1 MTVIAIVSIVL
12 AIVFAVLFFIARR
25 NEKIYIKYLDKIAL
39 SIGEEAGTPPLYI
52 YERLRKRI
60 EELERKINDTERE
73 RKNVFTILNNIT
85 DPIIIVRGDGTVSF
99 ANIAGRDITRPGIEG
114 RKVYEIIENYHLL
127 EMFEKALQTGE
138 IQSGD
143 VQLNVDAEIRY
154 YDAKVVPIKFD
165 EESERYIIVLHDT
178 TKEKQLDKLRRE
190 FISNVSHELRTPLT
204 SIHGYAEALLD
215 DDLSNK
221 QLVRKFLSV
230 IESESG
236 RMTRLINDLLDLE
249 RLESGDAK
257 FNFAPVELC
266 HVIDRVYNIV
276 EPLSHDYGVELEME
290 CDEPKIVYGDFDR
303 LVQLMLNLVDNGVKY
318 TSIKESGEKK
328 VLARCYEKE
337 DKIVFEVRDTG
348 PGIPEDAQ
356 KRLFERFYRV
366 DKARSRKVGGTGL
379 GLSIVKMIAE
389 KHNATLTFESKVGEG
404 TIFRVFFNKY
414 VENQSET
421 SFEQPKEKSK
431 QTSEK

>member
-1 MTVIAIVSIVL
+1 MTIVAVISLLL
-12 AIVFAVLFFIARR
+12 AITFAVLFVIAQR
-25 NEKIYIKYLDKIAL
+25 NSKIYAKYLDKIAL

-52 YERLRKRI
+52 YERLRKKL
-60 EELERKINDTERE
+60 EELKKRISDSERE

-85 DPIIIVRGDGTVSF
+85 DPIIIVRGDGVVSF

-127 EMFEKALQTGE
+127 EMFEKALESGE

-143 VQLNVDAEIRY
+143 VQLNVDAEVRY

-249 RLESGDAK
+249 KLESGEAK
-257 FNFAPVELC
+257 FNFAPVEMC
-266 HVIDRVYNIV
+266 HVMDRVYNIV

-290 CDEPKIVYGDFDR
+290 CDEPKTVYGDFDR
-303 LVQLMLNLVDNGVKY
+303 LVQLMLNLVDNAVKY
-318 TSIKESGEKK
+318 SSIKESGEKR
-328 VLARCYEKE
+328 VVARCIEKE
-337 DKIVFEVRDTG
+337 DKIIFEVKDTG

-404 TIFRVFFNKY
+404 TTFRVFFNKY
-414 VENQSET
+414 VES
-421 SFEQPKEKSK
+421 KEEIHGEED
-431 QTSEK
+431 EKNVKG

>member
-1 MTVIAIVSIVL
+1 MLIWLLI
-12 AIVFAVLFFIARR
+12 FIALSAFFAIMYLIERKRR
-25 NEKIYIKYLDKIAL
+25 HTFSKYLDKIAV
-39 SIGEEAGTPPLYI
+39 SIGEEANTPPLYI

-60 EELERKINDTERE
+60 EELQNGILESEKE

-85 DPIIIVRGDGTVSF
+85 DPIIIVRGDGIVTF

-114 RKVYEIIENYHLL
+114 RKVYEILENYYLL

-143 VQLNVDAEIRY
+143 VTIVVNGDKNF

-165 EESERYIIVLHDT
+165 QESERYIIILHDT
-178 TKEKQLDKLRRE
+178 TKEKQLDNLRRE

-204 SIHGYAEALLD
+204 SIHGYSEALLD

-221 QLVRKFLSV
+221 ELVRKFLGI
-230 IESESG
+230 IESESA

-249 RLESGDAK
+249 KLESGEAK
-257 FNFAPVELC
+257 FNFAEVDMCEIISRVES
-266 HVIDRVYNIV
+266 IV
-276 EPLSHDYGVELEME
+276 EPLAEDYGVELDIE
-290 CDEPKIVYGDFDR
+290 CASPKKIIGDFDR
-303 LVQLMLNLVDNGVKY
+303 LVQLALNLVDNGVKY
-318 TSIKESGEKK
+318 TSTRETGERK
-328 VLARCYEKE
+328 VFVRCYETE
-337 DKIVFEVRDTG
+337 DNVIFEVQDTG

-389 KHNATLTFESKVGEG
+389 KHGAVIQFESKIGQG
-404 TIFRVFFNKY
+404 TTFRVLFSKTLR
-414 VENQSET
+414 VSEEEST
-421 SFEQPKEKSK
+421 GGIS
-431 QTSEK
+431 SESV